1 MAEPLDPVHPTVSL
15 PPIRLPLNL
24 RELVEKGAK
33 DRGIGV
39 AEAVRAALWKEF
51 GPSPEPSAVQAE

>member
-1 MAEPLDPVHPTVSL
+1 MAQPLDPVQPTVSL

-24 RELVEKGAK
+24 RQLIEKGAK

-39 AEAVRAALWKEF
+39 AEAVRTALWKEF
-51 GPSPEPSAVQAE
+51 GPSQPSTANVE